1 MSDPEA
7 RRKIIANTVATI
19 ASVGALA
26 IAFIGSRDKD
36 HTSTER
42 VAPSTPSIEKVKPNN
57 GDNMAKPKL
66 EQSPDGKI
74 YMDPKDLFLTPPEEL
89 AKPTQEQL
97 SDKTK

>member
-7 RRKIIANTVATI
+7 RNRRVATAVATI

-36 HTSTER
+36 HVSTER
-42 VAPSTPSIEKVKPNN
+42 VSPAAPDVETVKPDN
-57 GDNMAKPKL
+57 GDHAVKPKI

-74 YMDPKDLFLTPPEEL
+74 YVDPKDLFLTPPEEL